1 MKQTKIVAHITIKN
15 RKESIKTLIRTLN
28 EYKEKINYLESE
40 LNSKNKSDQEN
51 AIAYSLV
58 FINLWT
64 KAVDE
69 LDKSQGDVMLD
80 FMDGKHNVN

>member
-15 RKESIKTLIRTLN
+15 RKESINALIRTLN